1 MKNSKSIQ
9 THTDGVWVS
18 TAREIEIKKSITQV
32 IQQQEFDVT
41 QQDSLNHGYPYIF
54 ARNDQ
59 RLHCRVVDSVFLSDP
74 DAVNSIVITDNIL
87 IPPNQVQDLISVV
100 PEFWHIWY
108 FDPVYIDREP
118 TWGYNCFMNR
128 ARGDR
133 SMTYYELIKRNIL
146 SKGLVSFNL
155 TQTEYQQQFVQ
166 AELFRYNQV
175 HTQASVPY
183 NNLTGT
189 LEQCIIDSN
198 VSLVL
203 ETYISDSHAVFSEK
217 IFRCLQM
224 PRPWLL
230 YCSPGSV
237 GFLRNY
243 GFDVLDDC
251 VDHSYDQIKDHGVR
265 LNALLNQLETFID
278 QRYNEKDY
286 VRFKQAVEH
295 NQCLLKQFEQQWPDK
310 LNSIVD
316 KIKQL

>member
-1 MKNSKSIQ
+1 MKNIHAK
-9 THTDGVWVS
+9 THTDGIWISQSKEVAVVQ
-18 TAREIEIKKSITQV
+18 IITNA
-32 IQQQEFDVT
+32 IQQQRFDIV
-41 QQDSLNHGYPYIF
+41 QQDSNNYSYPYIF
-54 ARNDQ
+54 VRDGQ
-59 RLHCRVVDSVFLSDP
+59 SLHCRFVDSVFLSGL
-74 DAVNSIVITDNIL
+74 VEQTSIVITDNIPL
-87 IPPNQVQDLISVV
+87 QPAAGKLISVV

-108 FDPVYIDREP
+108 FDPVYMDREP

-133 SMTYYELIKRNIL
+133 STTYYELIKRNIL

-155 TQTEYQQQFVQ
+155 NDTEYQQQFIQ
-166 AELFRYNQV
+166 AELFRYNQE

-217 IFRCLQM
+217 IFRCLQI

-237 GFLRNY
+237 GFLRDH

-265 LNALLNQLETFID
+265 LNALLNQLETFINR
-278 QRYNEKDY
+278 RYNEKDY
-286 VRFKQAVEH
+286 ARFKQAVEH
-295 NQCLLKQFEQQWPDK
+295 NQFLLKQFEQQWPDK
-310 LNSIVD
+310 LNSIFD